1 MQADVIIFPSN
12 LFSFRFPRGIMGL
25 LVFFANFGVYLL
37 GILPI
42 FRELALLSASG
53 SRQKVLVQI
62 YYIMALHREQRI
74 AFDMLLRCTA

>member
-1 MQADVIIFPSN
+1 MQADVKIFPSN

-53 SRQKVLVQI
+53 SR
-62 YYIMALHREQRI
+62 
-74 AFDMLLRCTA
+74 